1 MSEKKGSSSLA
12 DEISILDKLSSRT
25 LMSIVKERKYIDM
38 ISNDVNQDL
47 PQEYLKRVISNESCL
62 DLIRKDIKEQGEYQ
76 FAQNLTIK
84 ELKYWNRA
92 LESAPNLTASSHL
105 NNPNSS
111 LVMKKRL
118 REELQKTSLD
128 KYILRV
134 NPSRKLLR
142 ASLEHL
148 GHITLSNDREELY
161 GLLRHHVASLGLEY
175 ILFQLTLPVLRN
187 MATEAG
193 LLIKTSSKNLLVRH
207 LIDMTDYI
215 PTGGRSGR
223 KSSQSPVT
231 GGSTTTSKQKSKKT
245 SSPSTVNKKNNN
257 DRPIKPEEIDYSF
270 DSDDSESW
278 DPKLSKLDDIAIA
291 SEDDGDLDASS
302 EEEEE
307 DIDDGDYREFNKK
320 KKRSKKSSS
329 DGKRKKYEKESF
341 SSSEESGG
349 SRKKNSSKKS

>member
-47 PQEYLKRVISNESCL
+47 PKEYLKRVISNESCL

-84 ELKYWNRA
+84 ELKFWNRG
-92 LESAPNLTASSHL
+92 LESPPNLTASSNL

-118 REELQKTSLD
+118 REELQKSSLD

-142 ASLEHL
+142 ASLAHL
-148 GHITLSNDREELY
+148 GLTTLSNDREELF
-161 GLLRHHVASLGLEY
+161 GLLRHQVASLGLEY
-175 ILFQLTLPVLRN
+175 IFFQLTLPLLRN

-193 LLIKTSSKNLLVRH
+193 LIIKTSSKNLLVRH
-207 LIDMTDYI
+207 LIEMTDYI
-215 PTGGRSGR
+215 PAGGRSGR
-223 KSSQSPVT
+223 KSSNQSPA
-231 GGSTTTSKQKSKKT
+231 GGPSKQHTKKT
-245 SSPSTVNKKNNN
+245 SSGGSGSGKKNPN
-257 DRPIKPEEIDYSF
+257 RPLKPEDIEYDF

-278 DPKLSKLDDIAIA
+278 DPKLNKMDDIAIA

-302 EEEEE
+302 DEEEE
-307 DIDDGDYREFNKK
+307 DIDDGDYREFINKK
-320 KKRSKKSSS
+320 KKRSKKSSG
-329 DGKRKKYEKESF
+329 DGKRKKYVESF
-341 SSSEESGG
+341 SSGSEESGG
-349 SRKKNSSKKS
+349 GSKKKNSSRKS